1 MISRCACTFA
11 SPIECS
17 VSLGMRFQFR
27 VIAESKRHRA
37 RVGLLKT
44 PRGVLITPAFMP
56 VATYGAVKTLTPD
69 ELWKVGTRILVANT
83 YHLHLRPGED
93 LIERFGGLHRFMNW
107 KGFILTDSGG
117 FQVFSLSKLRKITEE
132 GVKFRSPIDGREVFL
147 TPEKAVRI
155 QLALGSDI
163 SMVLDYP
170 VKLPSTYRET
180 EKALEITTLW
190 AKRSREE
197 FLKVSHPY
205 QLQFGIVQGG
215 LFKDLRIRSA
225 RDLLEIGFDGYAVG
239 GLALG
244 ESRNERNE
252 ILDVILP
259 ILPKDKVR
267 YVMGVGL
274 PQDIEDAVLRGADLF
289 DCVLPTRNPRRGTV
303 FTSEGK
309 INLKSAKYAED
320 FSPLDPL
327 CDCYT
332 CRNFTRA
339 YLRHLFKTMEP
350 LAGRLA
356 SLHSIYYYNTLLDH
370 LRREILAENGIS
382 LEDVI
387 KEEML

>member
-1 MISRCACTFA
+1 
-11 SPIECS
+11 
-17 VSLGMRFQFR
+17 MRFQFR